1 MDLQWWYLC
10 GYNLVLNVM
19 LVFEYHIWRKK
30 IGFMY
35 DNSWSM
41 WYWYMIAKNKAWGD
55 SVYEE
60 GVKIKDLCQSMGYEV
75 INTSLEL
82 TENEDHILA

>member
-1 MDLQWWYLC
+1 
-10 GYNLVLNVM
+10 
-19 LVFEYHIWRKK
+19 
-30 IGFMY
+30 
-35 DNSWSM
+35 
-41 WYWYMIAKNKAWGD
+41 MIAKNKAWGE

-82 TENEDHILA
+82 TENEDHTLA